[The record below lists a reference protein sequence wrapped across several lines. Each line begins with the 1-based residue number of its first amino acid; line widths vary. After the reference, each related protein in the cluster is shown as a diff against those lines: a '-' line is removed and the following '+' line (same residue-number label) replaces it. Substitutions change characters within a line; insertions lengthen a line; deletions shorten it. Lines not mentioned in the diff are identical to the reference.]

1 MKNFWLETPTVICV
15 TILKYFGLKTAT
27 VGTLRTCVRERKR
40 CKASLLL
47 LLVLVVLSLRRN
59 AINALNHKKSELKII
74 HHVWRIKYVSLIP
87 TFCDLMH

>member
-27 VGTLRTCVRERKR
+27 VGTLRTCVREKKR
-40 CKASLLL
+40 C
-47 LLVLVVLSLRRN
+47 LRQN

-74 HHVWRIKYVSLIP
+74 HNVWRI
-87 TFCDLMH
+87 T

>member
-40 CKASLLL
+40 CKALLLLFLSLLL
-47 LLVLVVLSLRRN
+47 FFLCVGMQ
-59 AINALNHKKSELKII
+59 
-74 HHVWRIKYVSLIP
+74 
-87 TFCDLMH
+87 LMH

>member
-40 CKASLLL
+40 CKALLLLFLSLLL
-47 LLVLVVLSLRRN
+47 FFLCV
-59 AINALNHKKSELKII
+59 EMQ
-74 HHVWRIKYVSLIP
+74 
-87 TFCDLMH
+87 LMH